1 MYYVMRKDNEQIVAI
16 SYHAEYAAKIAESM
30 GFECI
35 IRFAEGFH
43 R

>member
-1 MYYVMRKDNEQIVAI
+1 MYYILRKDTEEIVAMT
-16 SYHAEYAAKIAESM
+16 YNATYAASIASVI